1 MPLRVTD
8 LSLRAI
14 PALKPISL
22 VQFLNLSNLRPETPD
37 LFPKNFEVIHT
48 IRIAHLGSLKRRSP
62 IRPRNVVSESDALET
77 SNAGAI
83 SVSSCFYQYLLP
95 PIDSRKSL
103 KIQCVS
109 WFESRRWR
117 GKERVLARQ

>member
-22 VQFLNLSNLRPETPD
+22 VQFLNLSNLHPETPD

-48 IRIAHLGSLKRRSP
+48 IRIAHLGSLSVYLP
-62 IRPRNVVSESDALET
+62 IRPRNVVSESDALE
-77 SNAGAI
+77 GAI
-83 SVSSCFYQYLLP
+83 SVSGSFYQHLLP

-109 WFESRRWR
+109 WFESRSWR
-117 GKERVLARQ
+117 GK